1 MGVLQASRGLG
12 EWIKALRLAACLL
25 VLLGT
30 ARVCRAQS
38 GPSTASDNIQ
48 LHGFV
53 SQGFILTTEN
63 NYLARAQHGSAEFS
77 EVGVNLTA
85 SLTDRATLGAQA
97 FSGDLGPTGN
107 YQIKAD
113 WYYLDYRLADELGF
127 RAGRIKLPVGLYNE
141 IQDVDVARVPVLLPH
156 GVYAA
161 NRRQYLLAHTG
172 AELYGYVSLG
182 LAGALEYRLYGGTIY
197 VDAPSQPPNTPLLVP
212 EIRSPYIAG
221 GRLLWETPIEG
232 LRWAGSAQAA
242 HLDLVAYSNPPP
254 QPLGL
259 WVWQPVLVG
268 VLSLEYMHDDLQL
281 AAEYRRGYVRARL
294 AGIEGS
300 IAEEGAYAMLN
311 WRLTD
316 WFQPGAH
323 YSLFFPDTKHR
334 SGRGQQQHD
343 LATTLRFDVDAH
355 WLFKLEGH
363 YMVGTAG
370 LAPELNDGRPVA
382 TLTRRW
388 LAFFAKATMYF

>member
-1 MGVLQASRGLG
+1 MGRLQAPCVSAG
-12 EWIKALRLAACLL
+12 WIGATRLAACLFI
-25 VLLGT
+25 LLGA

-38 GPSTASDNIQ
+38 DASSMGEWLQ

-53 SQGFILTTEN
+53 SQGFILTTHN
-63 NYLARAQHGSAEFS
+63 NYLARARHGSAEFS
-77 EVGVNLTA
+77 EIGVNLTA
-85 SLTDRATLGAQA
+85 SLTDRATMGVQA
-97 FSGDLGPTGN
+97 FSRDLGPEGN

-141 IQDVDVARVPVLLPH
+141 VQDVDVARVPVLLPH

-172 AELYGYVSLG
+172 AELYGYVNLA

-197 VDAPSQPPNTPLLVP
+197 TDPPLQAPGTPLLVP
-212 EIRSPYIAG
+212 EIRSPYVAG
-221 GRLLWETPIEG
+221 ARLLWETPLEG
-232 LRWAGSAQAA
+232 LRLAASAQAA
-242 HLDLVAYSNPPP
+242 HIDLVTYTSSPPL
-254 QPLGL
+254 PLGL
-259 WVWQPVLVG
+259 WVWHPILVG
-268 VLSLEYMHDDLQL
+268 VVSAEYSVDDLLL
-281 AAEYRRGYVRARL
+281 AAEYRRGYAKVRL
-294 AGIEGS
+294 GSIEGS
-300 IAEEGAYAMLN
+300 VMDEGAYAMLS
-311 WRLTD
+311 WRLAE

-323 YSLFFPDTKHR
+323 YSLYFPDTKYR
-334 SGRGQQQHD
+334 NGRERQQHD
-343 LATTLRFDVDAH
+343 LAGTLRFDIDPH
-355 WLFKLEGH
+355 SLLKLEGH

-370 LAPELNDGRPVA
+370 LSPELNDDRPIA